1 MRDISLRRCAHHP
14 EREAVALCTSCG
26 RSYCRECITEHDDRM
41 MCTSCLSKFMQS
53 ASGRFFDTSDIL
65 TAGAALAGVF
75 AAWLAFYYLAQM
87 LIAIPTPFHDGT
99 VWQAVMP

>member
-1 MRDISLRRCAHHP
+1 
-14 EREAVALCTSCG
+14 
-26 RSYCRECITEHDDRM
+26 
-41 MCTSCLSKFMQS
+41 MQS